1 MWNPKYSGDFKNLYG
16 KKIIVT
22 YGYEGEKNSNKT
34 EGTLTRIGK
43 DADNVLSSV
52 ILDIENTNNHNHNYI
67 SSNTICFN
75 LISNVEIECDDV
87 EEVIKDESE
96 KKLCSDISDI
106 ILEFST
112 KYIPL

>member
-1 MWNPKYSGDFKNLYG
+1 MWKPKYSGDFKNLYG

-22 YGYEGEKNSNKT
+22 YGSSDEKNTNKT
-34 EGTLTRIGK
+34 EGILTRIGK
-43 DADNVLSSV
+43 DANNVLSSI
-52 ILDIENTNNHNHNYI
+52 ILDINNTNNHNHNYI

-87 EEVIKDESE
+87 ENVVKEESE
-96 KKLCSDISDI
+96 KKLCLDIADV
-106 ILEFST
+106 ILEFSD